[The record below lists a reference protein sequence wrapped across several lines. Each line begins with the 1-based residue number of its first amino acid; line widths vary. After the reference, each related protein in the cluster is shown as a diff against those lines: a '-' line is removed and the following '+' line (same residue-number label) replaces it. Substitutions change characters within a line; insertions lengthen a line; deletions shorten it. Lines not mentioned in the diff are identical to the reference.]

1 VAGAAELTT
10 GNASDWGAPVPV
22 HVNRSVLVRRVG
34 IVNDH
39 EVVVMGLEYAFSR
52 QPRLE
57 LVGAAHT
64 VLELLRDNAD
74 LDIVLLDVELA
85 DGSDPGTNVSV
96 LLASGARP
104 LIFTGGDDRLR
115 VDSAVRNGANGVFY
129 THSSLSDLVR
139 AIEAVASGRPL
150 NAMQPDIAAGAG
162 DCFLV
167 DAGLSA
173 REEEVLSLYASGEK
187 VQRVANRTGLATS
200 TVREYVDRIRAKYAL
215 VGRAAPT
222 KIDLFRRAVEDG
234 LLPPPWPRSEKQH
247 AAIY

>member
-1 VAGAAELTT
+1 
-10 GNASDWGAPVPV
+10 
-22 HVNRSVLVRRVG
+22 
-34 IVNDH
+34 
-39 EVVVMGLEYAFSR
+39 MGLEYAFSL

-64 VLELLRDNAD
+64 VLELLRDYAD
-74 LDIVLLDVELA
+74 PDIVLLDVELA
-85 DGSDPGTNVSV
+85 DGSDPGTNVNA

-104 LIFTGGDDRLR
+104 LIFTGGDDRPR

-129 THSSLSDLVR
+129 THSPLSELVL

-150 NAMQPDIAAGAG
+150 NAMQPDVAAADDG
-162 DCFLV
+162 CLV

-234 LLPPPWPRSEKQH
+234 LLPPPWPRSGRRD
-247 AAIY
+247 AALY